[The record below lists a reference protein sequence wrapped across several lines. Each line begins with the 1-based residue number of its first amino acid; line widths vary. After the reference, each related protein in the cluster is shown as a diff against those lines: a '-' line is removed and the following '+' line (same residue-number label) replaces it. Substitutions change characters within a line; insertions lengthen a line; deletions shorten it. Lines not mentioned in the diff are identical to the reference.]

1 MSKRT
6 LLLSLALLG
15 AQVVAFAQAGFQL
28 PKYEKVKLKN
38 GLTLYLMEQH
48 EVPLISFQMSFA
60 AGAAYDGNMPGL
72 ASMTGEALRLGTA
85 KYTKDQIDEQV
96 DFLGATLDIAS
107 GSEFAAIYGEFAAKD
122 QDAVWPILQ
131 DMLQA
136 PRFDAGEFDKA
147 RTRKVQGLIQA
158 KDSPREVIGDYW
170 NSFMYAGHPYGN
182 PTEGDEKSV
191 AKIQVADVQA
201 FFKAH
206 YTAGNAALAVVGD
219 FKAADMKARL
229 TKLLGDWKTEKAA
242 APITKVPTQDYGK
255 ARVRLINKDDSH
267 ESRFFIGGKGVPRNH
282 PDFVAIQVINTI
294 LGGRFTSWLNTEL
307 RINSGLSYGARSN
320 FDYRRLSGTFYVGS
334 FTATETTERAM
345 RLAAQVLD
353 SLHRVGPDEA
363 TLASARNYILGGFAP
378 DYETAS
384 QLAGLLADF
393 HNYGIDETSING
405 FRAQVMAVD
414 LPRAKEI
421 IRKYFP
427 KDQLQVLVIGRGADV
442 REALKQWGGFSEK
455 EIREAGF

>member
-1 MSKRT
+1 MSKRSIFLT
-6 LLLSLALLG
+6 LAL
-15 AQVVAFAQAGFQL
+15 AATQVLAFAQAGFQL

-48 EVPLISFQMSFA
+48 EVPLISFNLTFS
-60 AGAAYDGNMPGL
+60 AGAAYDGAMPGL
-72 ASMTGEALRLGTA
+72 ASITGEALRLGTA
-85 KYTKDQIDEQV
+85 KYSKDQIDEQI
-96 DFLGATLDIAS
+96 DFLGATLDIAT
-107 GSEFAAIYGEFAAKD
+107 GSEFATVFGEFAAKD
-122 QDAVWPILQ
+122 QDAVWPILA
-131 DMLQA
+131 DMVQA
-136 PRFDAGEFDKA
+136 PRFDAAEFDKA
-147 RTRKVQGLIQA
+147 RTRKVQNLIQA

-170 NSFMYAGHPYGN
+170 NGFMYPGHPYGN

-191 AKIQVADVQA
+191 AKIQVADAQA

-206 YTAGNAALAVVGD
+206 YTAGNAAIAVVGD
-219 FKAADMKARL
+219 FKAADMKARI
-229 TKLLGDWKTEKAA
+229 TQLLGDWKTEKPAA
-242 APITKVPTQDYGK
+242 AITKVPTQEYGK
-255 ARVRLINKDDSH
+255 ARVVLVNKEDSH

-282 PDFVAIQVINTI
+282 PDYVAIQVINTI

-345 RLAAQVLD
+345 RMAGRVLD

-384 QLAGLLADF
+384 QLAGLLTDF
-393 HNYGIDETSING
+393 HNYGINETAINT
-405 FRAQVMAVD
+405 FRDQVMAVD
-414 LPRAKEI
+414 LARAKEI

-427 KDQLQVLVIGRGADV
+427 KDNLQVLVIGRGEDV
-442 REALKQWGGFSEK
+442 RAALKAWGEYKEK
-455 EIREAGF
+455 DIRDAGY